1 MPETPL
7 RPTYI
12 GARIPRVEDDRLLAG
27 RARYLADIRRPGT
40 VELALVRSPLAHA
53 RIERITTGPA
63 AAAPGVLRVVTAP
76 DLTGV
81 SPVPDFFEWARPV
94 RTFPLCRDIVRY
106 AGAPVAAV
114 VASDRYLAED
124 AAELVEV
131 DYESLP
137 VVESIDDA
145 LADGAPTLYPDWPGN
160 VMVDAPGTDDE
171 VGGIFTRAHRVVS
184 GRYVTQR
191 YSAVPMET
199 RGTLAQW
206 DDGRLTVWTSTQ
218 FPHICRTLL
227 SLVLSIPERDIRVV
241 APDIGGGF
249 GCKAEIYPEDFLVC
263 WLARDL
269 GRPVRYIEDRAE
281 HMVATGQARD
291 MVVELAAAVGTGGRV
306 EALRGTIDQD
316 LGSEELYP
324 PGFAMAFV
332 AMGSLTGPYHIGHQN
347 VRVRGVVTNKT
358 PAGAYRGFGIPEA
371 VFAMERLMD
380 KIASETGVDRME
392 LRRRNLIA
400 PEDLPYT
407 TAPGSVIDS
416 GSHRAAFERV
426 IEMGRASLEAARAA
440 RGQEARLRL
449 GLGVINYVEGVNPTY
464 FNTTGNWTANEACTL
479 RVEPDGSV
487 TVAGGVLTMGQGV
500 TTMAATLAAEEL
512 GVPIEI
518 VRVAFGD
525 TDANPYGLGAWGSR
539 STGAFGGAL
548 VKAAAQIRAKAAA
561 IAAHLLEA
569 APADMAFE
577 GGRIHVAG
585 SKEHSVSWAEVARAA
600 TVRTL
605 DLPPGMDPGLD
616 VTATYQPGNIDHV
629 PRPDG
634 RMNACE
640 TYTNSSHAAVVAVDT
655 ETGVVELL
663 RYLVTHDC
671 GTVINPTIVEGQIH
685 GGVAQGIG
693 GTLYEH
699 NAYGPEGTPLA
710 TTFMDYLLPTATE
723 VPPIVVEHFESPAPG
738 TAFGAKG
745 AGEAGLIGPAPAI
758 AAAVE
763 DALREFGV
771 KDLSETP
778 LRPSAVLAAI
788 RGAASREQA

>member
-1 MPETPL
+1 MAETPT

-27 RARYLADIRRPGT
+27 QARYLADIRRPGT
-40 VELALVRSPLAHA
+40 VEVALIRSPLAHA
-53 RIERITTGPA
+53 RIERIQTDA
-63 AAAPGVLRVVTAP
+63 ASAAPGVLRVVTAS
-76 DLTGV
+76 DLAGV
-81 SPVPDFFEWARPV
+81 SPVPDFFDWARPV
-94 RTFPLCRDIVRY
+94 RTFPLCRDVVRY
-106 AGAPVAAV
+106 VGAPVAAV
-114 VASDRYLAED
+114 VADDRYLAED

-137 VVESIDDA
+137 VVESIDGA
-145 LADGAPTLYPDWPGN
+145 LAEGAPTLFADWPDN
-160 VMVDAPGTDDE
+160 VMVDAPGTDE
-171 VGGIFTRAHRVVS
+171 QVKGVFACAHRVVS

-199 RGTLAQW
+199 RGTLARW
-206 DDGRLTVWTSTQ
+206 EDGRLTVWTTTQ

-227 SLVLSIPERDIRVV
+227 AHVLSVPESDIRVV

-291 MVVELAAAVGTGGRV
+291 MVIDVAAAVDADGRV
-306 EALRGTIDQD
+306 EAVRGTVDQD

-324 PGFAMAFV
+324 PGFCMAFV
-332 AMGSLTGPYHIGHQN
+332 AMGSLTGPYHIPHQN
-347 VRVRGVVTNKT
+347 VRVRGIVTNKT

-380 KIASETGVDRME
+380 KIATETGISRIEV
-392 LRRRNLIA
+392 RRRNLIT
-400 PEDLPYT
+400 PGDLPYA
-407 TAPGSVIDS
+407 TAAGSVLDS

-426 IEMGRASLEAARAA
+426 IEMGQAALAEVKASHGDRANT
-440 RGQEARLRL
+440 RL

-479 RVEPDGSV
+479 RVEPDGTV

-500 TTMAATLAAEEL
+500 NTMAATLAAESL
-512 GVPIEI
+512 GMPIERI
-518 VRVAFGD
+518 RVAFGD
-525 TDANPYGLGAWGSR
+525 TDTNPYGLGAWGSR

-548 VKAAAQIRAKAAA
+548 VKAAAQIREKAAA

-569 APADMAFE
+569 APADMVFAA
-577 GGRIHVAG
+577 GRIHVAG
-585 SKEHSVSWAEVARAA
+585 SEEYGVTWADVARTA

-616 VTATYQPGNIDHV
+616 ATATYQPANLDHV

-634 RMNACE
+634 RMNASA
-640 TYTNSSHAAVVAVDT
+640 TYTNASHAAVVAVDI
-655 ETGVVELL
+655 ETGVVEVL

-671 GTVINPTIVEGQIH
+671 GTVINPTIVDGQIH

-693 GTLYEH
+693 GALYEH
-699 NAYGPEGTPLA
+699 NVYGPEGTPLA

-723 VPPIVVEHFESPAPG
+723 IPPIVVEHFESPAPG
-738 TAFGAKG
+738 SAFGAKG

-763 DALREFGV
+763 DALCEFGV
-771 KDLSETP
+771 TDLSETP
-778 LRPSAVLAAI
+778 LRPSAVMSAI
-788 RGAASREQA
+788 RRRHGPEHA

>member
-1 MPETPL
+1 MTETAT

-12 GARIPRVEDDRLLAG
+12 GARIPRVEDERLLAG
-27 RARYLADIRRPGT
+27 RARYLADIRLAGT
-40 VELALVRSPLAHA
+40 VEVALVRSPLAHA
-53 RIERITTGPA
+53 RIERIQTA
-63 AAAPGVLRVVTAP
+63 AASAAPGVLRVVTAS
-76 DLTGV
+76 DLDGV
-81 SPVPDFFEWARPV
+81 APVPDFFEWARPV
-94 RTFPLCRDIVRY
+94 RMFPLCRDVVRY
-106 AGAPVAAV
+106 VGAPVAAV
-114 VASDRYLAED
+114 VAGDRYLAED
-124 AAELVEV
+124 AAELVEI
-131 DYESLP
+131 DYQSLP
-137 VVESIDDA
+137 VVESMDGA
-145 LADGAPTLYPDWPGN
+145 LAEGATTLFPGWPDN

-171 VGGIFTRAHRVVS
+171 VDRIFARAHRVVS

-199 RGTLAQW
+199 RGTLARW
-206 DDGRLTVWTSTQ
+206 EDGRLTVWTTTQ

-227 SLVLSIPERDIRVV
+227 SAVLGIPERDIRVV

-249 GCKAEIYPEDFLVC
+249 GCKAEIYAEDFLVC

-269 GRPVRYIEDRAE
+269 GRPVRYVEDRAE

-291 MVVELAAAVGTGGRV
+291 MVIDLAAAVSADGRV
-306 EALRGTIDQD
+306 EALRGTIDHD
-316 LGSEELYP
+316 LGSEEIYP

-332 AMGSLTGPYHIGHQN
+332 AMGSLTGPYHIPHQN
-347 VRVRGVVTNKT
+347 VHVRGIVTNKT
-358 PAGAYRGFGIPEA
+358 PTGAYRGFGIPEA

-380 KIASETGVDRME
+380 KIAGQTGVDRVE
-392 LRRRNLIA
+392 VRRRNLIGPA
-400 PEDLPYT
+400 DLPYT
-407 TAPGSVIDS
+407 TAAGSVIDS

-426 IEMGRASLEAARAA
+426 VEMGRACVQEARAA
-440 RGQEARLRL
+440 HANDDNVRV

-464 FNTTGNWTANEACTL
+464 YITTGNWTANEACTL

-500 TTMAATLAAEEL
+500 TTMAATLAAETL
-512 GVPIEI
+512 GVPIDS

-525 TDANPYGLGAWGSR
+525 TDSNPYGLGAWGSR

-548 VKAAAQIRAKAAA
+548 VKSAARIRAKAAA

-569 APADMAFE
+569 APADMVFDR
-577 GGRIHVAG
+577 GRIHVAG
-585 SKEHSVSWAEVARAA
+585 DQAQGVTWADVARVA

-616 VTATYQPGNIDHV
+616 ATATYQPAGLDHV

-634 RMNACE
+634 RMNACA

-655 ETGVVELL
+655 ETGVVTVLQ
-663 RYLVTHDC
+663 YLVTHDC

-699 NAYGPEGTPLA
+699 NAYGPEATPLA

-723 VPPIVVEHFESPAPG
+723 VPPIVIEHFESPAPG
-738 TAFGAKG
+738 SAFGAKG

-771 KDLSETP
+771 RELSETP
-778 LRPSAVLAAI
+778 LRASAVLAAL
-788 RGAASREQA
+788 RPGAGAERA

>member
-1 MPETPL
+1 MPETTA

-12 GARIPRVEDDRLLAG
+12 GARVPRIEDDRLLTG
-27 RARYLADIRRPGT
+27 RARYLADIRRPRT
-40 VELALVRSPLAHA
+40 AEVALVRSSLAHA
-53 RIERITTGPA
+53 RVARIETGPA
-63 AAAPGVLRVVTAP
+63 SAAPGVLRVVTAA
-76 DLTGV
+76 DLDGV
-81 SPVPDFFEWARPV
+81 SPVPDFFDWARPV
-94 RTFPLCRDIVRY
+94 RMFPLCREVVRY
-106 AGAPVAAV
+106 VGAPIAAV
-114 VASDRYLAED
+114 VAEDRYLAED

-131 DYESLP
+131 EYENLP
-137 VVESIDDA
+137 VIESIGGA
-145 LADGAPTLYPDWPGN
+145 LAEGAPALYPDWPDN
-160 VMVDAPGTDDE
+160 LMVDAPGTDGE
-171 VGGIFTRAHRVVS
+171 VETIFTRAHRVVS

-206 DDGRLTVWTSTQ
+206 EDGRLTVWTTTQ

-227 SLVLSIPERDIRVV
+227 AHVLSVPESGIRVV

-263 WLARDL
+263 WLAREL
-269 GRPVRYIEDRAE
+269 GRPVRYIEDRLE

-291 MVVELAAAVGTGGRV
+291 MVIDLDAAVDADGRV
-306 EALRGTIDQD
+306 EALRGTIDHD

-324 PGFAMAFV
+324 PAFNMAFV
-332 AMGSLTGPYHIGHQN
+332 AMGSLTGPYHVPHQN

-358 PAGAYRGFGIPEA
+358 PTGAYRGFGIPEA
-371 VFAMERLMD
+371 VFAMERMMD
-380 KIASETGVDRME
+380 QIATETGIDRME
-392 LRRRNLIA
+392 LRRRNLIT

-426 IEMGRASLEAARAA
+426 IEMGQASLEAARAA
-440 RGQEARLRL
+440 QRHNASIRV
-449 GLGVINYVEGVNPTY
+449 GLGVINYVEGVNPSY
-464 FNTTGNWTANEACTL
+464 FGTTGNWTANDACTL

-487 TVAGGVLTMGQGV
+487 TVAGGVITMGQGV
-500 TTMAATLAAEEL
+500 NTMAATLAAETL
-512 GVPIEI
+512 SMPIEN

-525 TDANPYGLGAWGSR
+525 TDTNPYGLGAWGSR

-548 VKAAAQIRAKAAA
+548 VKAAAEIRQKAAA

-569 APADMAFE
+569 APADMVFAD
-577 GGRIHVAG
+577 GRIHVAG
-585 SKEHSVSWAEVARAA
+585 SREYGVTWADVARVA
-600 TVRTL
+600 TVRTF
-605 DLPPGMDPGLD
+605 DLPPGIDPGLD
-616 VTATYQPGNIDHV
+616 ATATYEPDVDHV

-634 RMNACE
+634 RINACA
-640 TYTNSSHAAVVAVDT
+640 TYTNASHAAVVAVDI
-655 ETGVVELL
+655 ETGVVDVLH
-663 RYLVTHDC
+663 YLVTHDC

-693 GTLYEH
+693 GALYEH
-699 NAYGPEGTPLA
+699 NAYGPEGLPLA

-723 VPPIVVEHFESPAPG
+723 VPPIVIEHFESPSPG
-738 TAFGAKG
+738 SAFGAKG

-763 DALREFGV
+763 DALSEFGV
-771 KDLSETP
+771 KDLSATP
-778 LRPSAVLAAI
+778 LTPPAVLSAI
-788 RGAASREQA
+788 RGPADREHV